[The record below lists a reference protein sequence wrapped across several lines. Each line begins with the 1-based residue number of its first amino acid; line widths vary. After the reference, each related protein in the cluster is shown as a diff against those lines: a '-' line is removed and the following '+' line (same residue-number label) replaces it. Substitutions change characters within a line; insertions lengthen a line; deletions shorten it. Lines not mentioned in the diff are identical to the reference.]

1 MRRGLQTFAELG
13 YELTTVRELARRI
26 GVSHN
31 YVNERYGS
39 KLGFWRAVVDF
50 GCTEIA
56 GLMAPADTG
65 LEDEELLAAMVLRH
79 YRNVAHHPAV
89 HRVLWDEAARE
100 SERLD
105 YLYSRYMQPTATTF
119 RPVLERLIGAGKL
132 GPTTPDLLYFS
143 INGPSAALVQ
153 RPLARRLAGQEFAKS
168 EDLDP
173 LAKALGLHVIAA
185 LLPTLSPDRIPDVW
199 QEAST
204 GTDVRAVPAS

>member
-50 GCTEIA
+50 GCSEI
-56 GLMAPADTG
+56 GVLMSP
-65 LEDEELLAAMVLRH
+65 EDARFGDDELLAAMVLRH
-79 YRNVAHHPAV
+79 YRNVAHHPAI

-105 YLYSRYMQPTATTF
+105 YLYSRYMQPTAVTF
-119 RPVLERLIGAGKL
+119 LPVLERLIGAGKVE
-132 GPTTPDLLYFS
+132 PTSPDLLYFS

-173 LAKALGLHVIAA
+173 LAKTLGLQVITS
-185 LLPTLSPDRIPDVW
+185 LLPALAADRIPDVW
-199 QEAST
+199 PVAST
-204 GTDVRAVPAS
+204 GTDVRTASAS

>member
-39 KLGFWRAVVDF
+39 KLNFWQAVVDF
-50 GCTEIA
+50 GCTEIGVLMTSDDD
-56 GLMAPADTG
+56 GLD
-65 LEDEELLAAMVLRH
+65 DEELLATMILRH
-79 YRNVAHHPAV
+79 YRNVASHPAV

-105 YLYSRYMQPTATTF
+105 YLYSRYMQPTAITF
-119 RPVLERLIGAGKL
+119 LPVLQRLIDAGKVE
-132 GPTTPDLLYFS
+132 PISPDLLYFY

-153 RPLARRLAGQEFAKS
+153 RPLARRIAGQEITKS
-168 EDLDP
+168 EYLDP
-173 LAKALGLHVIAA
+173 LAKTLGLHVIAA
-185 LLPTLSPDRIPDVW
+185 LLPRLASDRLPDVW
-199 QEAST
+199 
-204 GTDVRAVPAS
+204 